1 MDIFRPALFNFVLSV
16 FVYITSFAGIV
27 KVAVISLKKTK
38 PDNSTAIIS
47 LTGRGVLIQY
57 LIFFLVMNVC
67 MVNIVTL
74 IIFCAEVLSY

>member
-16 FVYITSFAGIV
+16 FVYITSFPGIV

-38 PDNSTAIIS
+38 PDNSTAIMS

-57 LIFFLVMNVC
+57 LIFFFSHECVYGKYCHTDYILR
-67 MVNIVTL
+67 
-74 IIFCAEVLSY
+74 